1 MRKIRILNI
10 VPDIYTEGIAVSVK
24 DRQALAAALKE
35 ETGGLACPHHRNS
48 DQFPAFRE
56 CGIQKAIQDNGVEAI
71 FFPLLRQL

>member
-35 ETGGLACPHHRNS
+35 ETGGLVELESRIVEGGS
-48 DQFPAFRE
+48 ESIAFTIR
-56 CGIQKAIQDNGVEAI
+56 
-71 FFPLLRQL
+71 LWLRLTY

>member
-35 ETGGLACPHHRNS
+35 AAAGLET
-48 DQFPAFRE
+48 
-56 CGIQKAIQDNGVEAI
+56 EAPRLCAAAPVRRLRRAASAAW
-71 FFPLLRQL
+71 PLSAS

>member
-35 ETGGLACPHHRNS
+35 ETGGLVELESRIVEGGLFMSSIFLRNW
-48 DQFPAFRE
+48 A
-56 CGIQKAIQDNGVEAI
+56 AIS
-71 FFPLLRQL
+71 FFNSIGT

>member
-35 ETGGLACPHHRNS
+35 ETNRGTGGA
-48 DQFPAFRE
+48 
-56 CGIQKAIQDNGVEAI
+56 
-71 FFPLLRQL
+71 